1 MIDPMEE
8 FFFDL
13 HGYTIL
19 HAALDTAH
27 MGAISAWVDGLPSL
41 TQGTWHGPMEVQSYG
56 GIDGLNLQN
65 IIEGGEI
72 FERLIDH
79 PAWIERVR
87 HYLGEYNR
95 PYINEAF
102 LNLRG
107 QGGYIG
113 VHSGGWKT
121 DGRVRSGVHG
131 GQWNMQYMSIIIALK
146 DIGPGDGATV
156 LIPGSHKSSFRHP
169 QQDEGVGITNRP
181 GQEIEGIEEVYLRAG
196 DVVLFDLRTLHRGGE
211 NRRAAR
217 RPMMYMT
224 YMQEWYIDAVNFH
237 TKQSAEF
244 DDLPKSTRKLLGRI
258 DAHNYVE
265 YLEELVRDTG
275 VDLES
280 LQSVPTWRKVDL

>member
-19 HAALDTAH
+19 HAALDNAH
-27 MGAISAWVDGLPSL
+27 MEAINAWVDGLPSL
-41 TQGTWHGPMEVQSYG
+41 TQGAWHGPMEVQSYG

-65 IIEGGEI
+65 IIEGGEL

-87 HYLGEYNR
+87 HYLGEHNR

-131 GQWNMQYMSIIIALK
+131 GQWNMQYMSIIVALK
-146 DIGPGDGATV
+146 DIGLGDGATV

-196 DVVLFDLRTLHRGGE
+196 DAVLFNDMLIHGSAGRTNPGLRRTLIFRYLPHLYAHRWGYE
-211 NRRAAR
+211 PSDALFARLTPERRKIVQAIEPH
-217 RPMMYMT
+217 RP
-224 YMQEWYIDAVNFH
+224 
-237 TKQSAEF
+237 
-244 DDLPKSTRKLLGRI
+244 P
-258 DAHNYVE
+258 
-265 YLEELVRDTG
+265 
-275 VDLES
+275 
-280 LQSVPTWRKVDL
+280 PTTL